1 MVSNAPITTEI
12 AARLRFA
19 IVRTARRLRQE
30 ALGAEAAQLS
40 PTLTAALSTVE
51 HYGPLTPSELAER
64 ERIKRPTA
72 TRTVANLE
80 AAGLIARTTDPAD
93 RRVSLVSTTAEGRAL
108 LKRIRGRKNAYIARR
123 LRKLEADEIE
133 TLERAATILERML
146 DDDDAKDVR
155 RP

>member
-1 MVSNAPITTEI
+1 MVSNAPSTTEI

-19 IVRTARRLRQE
+19 IVRMARRLRQE

-40 PTLTAALSTVE
+40 PTLTAALSTVH

-72 TRTVANLE
+72 TRTIASLE
-80 AAGLIARTTDPAD
+80 AAGLIERTTDPAD
-93 RRVSLVSTTAEGRAL
+93 RRVSLVSATADGRAL

-123 LRKLEADEIE
+123 LRNLEADELE

-146 DDDDAKDVR
+146 DDDGAKDVR
-155 RP
+155 RT